1 MSLST
6 SNIFAALDT
15 KKKKK
20 SSKSSKESGDKKQK
34 EIREPDR
41 FYFQINMASCISSAF
56 MTVDRISRIRGVKCF
71 QSDQSSADMHLSWLQ
86 GPNLAAA
93 PLFWPGQACS
103 NQLGGH

>member
-20 SSKSSKESGDKKQK
+20 SGKSSKESGDKKKK
-34 EIREPDR
+34 ETSEPDR
-41 FYFQINMASCISSAF
+41 YCCQIKCGISSAMSGQPTDIYDF
-56 MTVDRISRIRGVKCF
+56 EVWKVF
-71 QSDQSSADMHLSWLQ
+71 HLIKGFIDVQYNMLQ
-86 GPNLAAA
+86 GPDLAAA
-93 PLFWPGQACS
+93 ALFWPGQACS